1 MSNRSQQSAATSCQV
16 IQEVI
21 PNNSPKGAS
30 HRDRR
35 MNVIPDPR
43 ETGSRFP
50 AGSCFFRVEREESPY
65 KVETQKKGEGR
76 RWTNGWAC
84 GRTNEWRQQQKLQRR
99 KKRRKKRHATVGGI
113 RSLLRTRT
121 LRRCRSAGVLVP
133 SNHWLVPKW
142 MNKREIELPLFL
154 FLSLLQK
161 WSITRWP
168 RKNIEGE
175 TEKHST
181 RDAARNGK
189 EEKHRKERKERV
201 GKIGDETNRERRKRD
216 GS

>member
-43 ETGSRFP
+43 ETGSKFP

-84 GRTNEWRQQQKLQRR
+84 GRTNEGSSKSYNEGRKEGKKGTRQSAAFVRFSALVLFVV
-99 KKRRKKRHATVGGI
+99 VG
-113 RSLLRTRT
+113 
-121 LRRCRSAGVLVP
+121 SAGVLVP

-154 FLSLLQK
+154 FLSLLQR

>member
-1 MSNRSQQSAATSCQV
+1 VPRTEIVVWTLFQIREKPGPSSQRVPAFFEWNARNRLIKWRLKKREKEEDGRTDERAGERTNEGSSKSYNEGRKEGKKGTRQSAAFV
-16 IQEVI
+16 
-21 PNNSPKGAS
+21 
-30 HRDRR
+30 
-35 MNVIPDPR
+35 
-43 ETGSRFP
+43 RFS
-50 AGSCFFRVEREESPY
+50 ALVLFV
-65 KVETQKKGEGR
+65 V
-76 RWTNGWAC
+76 
-84 GRTNEWRQQQKLQRR
+84 
-99 KKRRKKRHATVGGI
+99 VG
-113 RSLLRTRT
+113 
-121 LRRCRSAGVLVP
+121 SAGVLVP

-154 FLSLLQK
+154 FLSLLQR